1 MTFIPLIGASDTT
14 IAFGVSLALY
24 LLLAGPVVAVC
35 FAVRGKETD
44 AIERAVTDVERFI
57 ELRKRAHAELA
68 ATGSLDR
75 FIEIK
80 DEARKHL
87 WPASEHAQLQRRSTK
102 RECPP
107 VSQNVRAGVFAVRR
121 IELLG
126 KEN

>member
-1 MTFIPLIGASDTT
+1 MTFIPLIGASDTA

-35 FAVRGKETD
+35 FVIRRKETD
-44 AIERAVTDVERFI
+44 AIERAVADVERFI
-57 ELRKRAHAELA
+57 ELRERARAELA

-87 WPASEHAQLQRRSTK
+87 WPASEHAQPERRSSN
-102 RECPP
+102 RERPP
-107 VSQNVRAGVFAVRR
+107 VSQNVRAGRLRLAD
-121 IELLG
+121 EP
-126 KEN
+126 KS